1 MKINKYR
8 KKKLIKAQILLK
20 YFSIKSGNDNPKLE
34 KEIDNLVNQLKGS
47 GLRIDSL
54 SRG

>member
-1 MKINKYR
+1 MKLNKYR

-34 KEIDNLVNQLKGS
+34 KEIENLINQLKGS
-47 GLRIDSL
+47 GLKL
-54 SRG
+54 SNGT